1 MLCEKQQR
9 NCGSSKCAVCSTS
22 RHQHDDAPRNA
33 SIARAVLAPAL
44 PTTYHS
50 TRLDE
55 LDITGLIDEALA
67 VLESDIHDDINITEL
82 LDDINITTTQ

>member
-22 RHQHDDAPRNA
+22 RHRHDEAPRNA
-33 SIARAVLAPAL
+33 SIARAVLL

-50 TRLDE
+50 TRLDA
-55 LDITGLIDEALA
+55 LDIAGLIDEALA
-67 VLESDIHDDINITEL
+67 VLESDIHDDVNITEL